1 VTRTISV
8 IIPALNEEANI
19 LGAVDEVIAALGNRF
34 EDYELLLFDDGSQ
47 DRTGELMDSLARANP
62 RVRVT
67 HNDQSRNLGGVYKQG
82 IAAARFDYLFLVP
95 GDNEITGSA
104 LVRTLDAIGKADLV
118 IPYPT
123 NMHVRP
129 WIRRIGSRAY
139 TFLINLLFGRR
150 LNYYNGTVICRTAD
164 ARSIIIRTDSFA
176 YQSEALLK
184 LLRAG
189 KTYVEVGIEIRP
201 LPGRRSNA
209 LRLRNLIA
217 VFKAVRH
224 LVVEIHGK
232 PKENGSSR

>member
-1 VTRTISV
+1 MSRTISV
-8 IIPALNEEANI
+8 IIPALNEEKNI

-47 DRTGELMDSLARANP
+47 DRTGELMDNLARANP
-62 RVRVT
+62 RIRVT
-67 HNDQSRNLGGVYKQG
+67 HNAQSRNLGGVYKQG

-104 LVRTLDAIGKADLV
+104 LVRTLDAIGKADIV

-129 WIRRIGSRAY
+129 WIRRIGSRGY

-164 ARSIIIRTDSFA
+164 ARSIVIRTDSFA

-201 LPGRRSNA
+201 LPGRRSSA

-217 VFKAVRH
+217 VLKAVRH
-224 LVVEIHGK
+224 LVMEIHGK
-232 PKENGSSR
+232 QKENGSAR

>member
-1 VTRTISV
+1 MSRTISV

-19 LGAVDEVIAALGNRF
+19 LSAVDAVIAALGDRF

-47 DRTGELMDSLARANP
+47 DRTGELMDRVASANP
-62 RVRVT
+62 RIRVT
-67 HNDQSRNLGGVYKQG
+67 HNERPRNLGGVYKQG
-82 IAAARFDYLFLVP
+82 IVAARFEYLFLVP
-95 GDNEITGSA
+95 GDNEITDSA
-104 LVRTLDAIGKADLV
+104 LVRTLDAIGKADIV

-123 NMHVRP
+123 NMHIRP
-129 WIRRIGSRAY
+129 WIRRIGSHGY

-164 ARSIIIRTDSFA
+164 VRTIVIRTDSFA

-189 KTYVEVGIEIRP
+189 KTYVQVGIEIRP

-209 LRLRNLIA
+209 LRLRNLVA
-217 VFKAVRH
+217 VCKAVWH
-224 LVVEIHGK
+224 LVVEIHGT
-232 PKENGSSR
+232 PKGNGSTR